1 VKHCLLYLEVITQSL
16 SVLSVPRLA
25 AVKVGV
31 EPAQWSSVPTMHGA
45 IKSAGRPS
53 TRACDFSPRSMG
65 LPSSLSKVRV
75 KMVYHV
81 WFLAPALP
89 ENICAGT

>member
-1 VKHCLLYLEVITQSL
+1 MKHCLLYLEAITQSL

-25 AVKVGV
+25 AVKVDV

-65 LPSSLSKVRV
+65 LPLSLSKVCV
-75 KMVYHV
+75 KMVEHV
-81 WFLAPALP
+81 LILAPLWP
-89 ENICAGT
+89 ETRSSA